1 MGKKDTNNT
10 KPFTMDDVKN
20 KHLVIQMLKYEE
32 QLTKSEYGQSLYKNT
47 LNKPLISLN
56 IEKALNRLVLS
67 YFGFNTSDLN
77 VETYRTIFRTYY
89 NSPNDYDKDV
99 LDSVHYMRENKCVY
113 YKLPPLQL
121 GDKIPNCDLY
131 EIDGKTK
138 TTLYDV
144 INKTKSDYTLIEAF
158 SLS

>member
-20 KHLVIQMLKYEE
+20 KQLVIQMLKYEE

>member
-1 MGKKDTNNT
+1 MGKKDTDNT
-10 KPFTMDDVKN
+10 KPFTMNDVKN
-20 KHLVIQMLKYEE
+20 KQLVIQMLKYEE

-113 YKLPPLQL
+113 YKSPPLQL